1 MLHFKVFIICL
12 IAAAVTCEPPIQG
25 YNYQQPALNSYNS
38 PTNSY
43 IPPSTG
49 FSPPSNNYLPPTFSS
64 GNQNS
69 YNHGQHSHHGH
80 GHGHDNEVPKSY
92 EFGYSV
98 KDAQSGN
105 DYDRKESSDGN
116 VVRGEYRV
124 QLPDGRTQI
133 VTYHADWQTGF
144 HADVRYEGQAKYPE
158 PTYNNRRQGGY
169 NYNAPQDFSG
179 SLTGFN
185 NNNNYKQPSTA
196 YGPPGY
202 Q

>member
-1 MLHFKVFIICL
+1 MTFFKIFG
-12 IAAAVTCEPPIQG
+12 VTLGLVSLAHGEPPVQG
-25 YNYQQPALNSYNS
+25 YHYQQNGYHSNA
-38 PTNSY
+38 
-43 IPPSTG
+43 
-49 FSPPSNNYLPPTFSS
+49 FSPPSETYLPPKTGLTLPSS
-64 GNQNS
+64 YLPPNSFTAPGQYGNGQN
-69 YNHGQHSHHGH
+69 HQQHHHH
-80 GHGHDNEVPKSY
+80 HENENEVPKSY

-105 DYDRKESSDGN
+105 DYDRREMSDGN

-144 HADVRYEGQAKYPE
+144 HANVRYEGQARYPE
-158 PTYNNRRQGGY
+158 NNHQGY
-169 NYNAPQDFSG
+169 NYNAPQFSG
-179 SLTGFN
+179 SLNGFN
-185 NNNNYKQPSTA
+185 NHESSNKPSTS